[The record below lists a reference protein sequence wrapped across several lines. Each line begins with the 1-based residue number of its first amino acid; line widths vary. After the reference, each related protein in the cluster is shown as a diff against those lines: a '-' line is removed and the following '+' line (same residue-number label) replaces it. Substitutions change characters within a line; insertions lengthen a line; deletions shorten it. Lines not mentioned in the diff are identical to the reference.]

1 MGLWLRAKTSAKTT
15 RSPTTTK
22 GATTTNTTT
31 TIGTLCIRRIM
42 TALYLAADLASTA
55 TATFVLIC
63 GMSC

>member
-1 MGLWLRAKTSAKTT
+1 MGLWLRANTSAKTT
-15 RSPTTTK
+15 RSPTTT
-22 GATTTNTTT
+22 NTTK
-31 TIGTLCIRRIM
+31 TIETLCIRRIM

>member
-1 MGLWLRAKTSAKTT
+1 MGLWLRANTSAKTT
-15 RSPTTTK
+15 RSPTTT
-22 GATTTNTTT
+22 NTTT
-31 TIGTLCIRRIM
+31 TIETLCIRQIM